1 MKNLL
6 YMALWF
12 MGLVGGLVIW
22 VVNAGTTITHYT
34 GSDISYTLN
43 WDELFTW
50 VWTIT
55 ITNWIDTITILDRNL
70 WATVAGIW
78 CQGSECESWDS
89 TYWYLFQWGN
99 NYGFPGTWSLPHS
112 MLDNRL
118 VDSTLVSNNYIS
130 NIFHYSDYYGNWI
143 NDNDK
148 VDMWWWN
155 ITDNIYDLDDNT
167 WKVYNPAERQWPC
180 PDGFHVPNVWELNKL
195 IKMTWK
201 NAQNVRNYLQIPLAG
216 FRDHRNNPEPW
227 WLAGLGS
234 VFHIWSSSPVD
245 STDPKSRKLRQDS
258 WGDFIEVNN
267 GYRNFAYS
275 IRCFY
280 NKYNVY
286 GISDYYSLTYDS
298 QWWSKVNTWLAEEN
312 TPRTRPDDPTKSG
325 YIFVDWYTSTGYDTI
340 FDFTWTIASG
350 DSIVY
355 AKWWCETGYKDNW
368 TTCVINKDIVIEATA
383 TDANQT
389 LKINKYF
396 ANDYT
401 VDRWDGT
408 SDDLIDDIVH
418 TYDEASG
425 YTITLSLS
433 WADRWTFLGV
443 TKPLVPA
450 AETTM
455 TWIKIVTMPSLA
467 EWFGESTTSPGN
479 NFFRAFNHQWALV
492 SLSTWSFDT
501 SSIEVPWNGFFQGFN
516 YEWMLKTLPDWS
528 FNISNI
534 ETVGDYFFQSFNV
547 SWALI
552 GLPDGS
558 FDTSNIK
565 TVWDA
570 FFNTFNRNGS
580 LISLPTWSFNISN
593 ITWDVG
599 KFFFCAFNREWELT
613 SLPNDSFDT
622 SNIKSAGDYFFNN
635 FNDYWW
641 ITSLP
646 SWSFNIFNIE
656 SVWSGF
662 FQGFNY
668 EWKISG
674 IPSWAFKFSSW
685 LNTVWN
691 DFFYQFNQRWKIA
704 SLPDDSFNTSN
715 IVSVWNGFFQWFNC
729 EWLIASLPNNSFN
742 TSNIKTV
749 GESFF
754 RSFNDYWALTS
765 LPDGS
770 FDLSWITDAGANFFR
785 FFNGDWKLTTLPD
798 SFTMSSVWASA
809 SYWYRNAFNSPDY
822 TLNKNVLDLVTWIT
836 NPSNDRNTFSDN
848 QPWRCGVHPNWLVNP
863 ANACNVKYDANGWS
877 GTTTWWYIS
886 NATWVEVW
894 SWITLPTREWYT
906 LHGWQDASWN
916 IVDEVIFPDM
926 DGQTLYANWM
936 PIEYEI
942 NYELNDGII
951 SWENITWYTIESGDI
966 TLINPTKTWY
976 TFTWR
981 SGTELN
987 SLTTSVTIPTWS
999 TWDREYEA
1007 NWEINQYTI
1016 TFKDWD
1022 NEITSITADYWTWIT
1037 PPSNPTKNGYK
1048 FTGWDPEIPA
1058 TMPAENMTINAKWER
1073 NWSSGGWWGS
1083 SSKTDT
1089 GTTASGTWNQINS
1102 NTWDIASTWTNVK
1115 EPETNTGSSIQTWSQ
1130 VDSSEQTT
1138 QNDESNTQDSLNN
1151 SSEWHIYTQEFQEA
1165 YEFAKWNWITTM
1177 PTIQKANMEWKLTR
1191 IAMAKML
1198 SQYKINVLWKTPD
1211 TTQSNKFNDVTD
1223 KLDSDYD
1230 DWVTL
1235 AYQLGIMWQNMPWNN
1250 FRPNDEV
1257 TRAEFATALSRMAYW
1272 TSDWEYKATSKYYVH
1287 HMEKLVKEWIITND
1301 DPNMKELR
1309 WYVMIMLMRS
1319 TENK

>member
-1 MKNLL
+1 
-6 YMALWF
+6 MALWF

-22 VVNAGTTITHYT
+22 VVNASDTGCWEWLWTPPTTTYASWIVYWCD
-34 GSDISYTLN
+34 GEIPI
-43 WDELFTW
+43 
-50 VWTIT
+50 IT
-55 ITNWIDTITILDRNL
+55 IYWDNWSWKSFWITIKAMNEWTWTVTIWSLNDTGAYWSLYQWWNNYPFPNSDWPKRISNSGSTTVDASSYIPWSYSGETWIKQLKWDSSDNRNL
-70 WATVAGIW
+70 WWG
-78 CQGSECESWDS
+78 SWD
-89 TYWYLFQWGN
+89 YWAHN
-99 NYGFPGTWSLPHS
+99 NWIYNWWFRWYDTWSF
-112 MLDNRL
+112 
-118 VDSTLVSNNYIS
+118 VVT
-130 NIFHYSDYYGNWI
+130 
-143 NDNDK
+143 
-148 VDMWWWN
+148 
-155 ITDNIYDLDDNT
+155 
-167 WKVYNPAERQWPC
+167 NPMSRQAMC
-180 PDGFHVPNVWELNKL
+180 PDGYHIPSEWEWNALVYL
-195 IKMTWK
+195 WWK
-201 NAQNVRNYLQIPLAG
+201 NYDANRWTSLFDSWSLNSLGYKYSFSWNNLSDDMQIP
-216 FRDHRNNPEPW
+216 FVSSRD
-227 WLAGLGS
+227 ADS
-234 VFHIWSSSPVD
+234 VTYASMDYGYYWSSSPRD
-245 STDPKSRKLRQDS
+245 SDDRAYYLYIGSRNL
-258 WGDFIEVNN
+258 EVNDDYYR
-267 GYRNFAYS
+267 GYGYA
-275 IRCFY
+275 IRCFKNEY
-280 NKYNVY
+280 VKPPV
-286 GISDYYSLTYDS
+286 
-298 QWWSKVNTWLAEEN
+298 
-312 TPRTRPDDPTKSG
+312 
-325 YIFVDWYTSTGYDTI
+325 
-340 FDFTWTIASG
+340 
-350 DSIVY
+350 
-355 AKWWCETGYKDNW
+355 
-368 TTCVINKDIVIEATA
+368 NKDIVIEATA

-433 WADRWTFLGV
+433 WTDRWIFQGKN
-443 TKPLVPA
+443 KPLVPT
-450 AETTM
+450 AETTI
-455 TWIKIVTMPSLA
+455 TWVKIVAMPSLA
-467 EWFGESTTSPGN
+467 EWFGESAAVPGN

-1007 NWEINQYTI
+1007 NWQINQYII

-1037 PPSNPTKNGYK
+1037 PPANPTKNGYTFK
-1048 FTGWDPEIPA
+1048 WWEPEVPA
-1058 TMPAENMTINAKWER
+1058 TMPAEDIAISAKWER
-1073 NWSSGGWWGS
+1073 NWSSGWWGGWGWWGGS
-1083 SSKTDT
+1083 SSKTGT
-1089 GTTASGTWNQINS
+1089 GSTSSQTWNQINS

-1115 EPETNTGSSIQTWSQ
+1115 EPETNTGSNAQTWSQ
-1130 VDSSEQTT
+1130 ADSSEQTT
-1138 QNDESNTQDSLNN
+1138 QNDESNTQDSLDN
-1151 SSEWHIYTQEFQEA
+1151 SSEWHTYTQEFQEA

-1177 PTIQKANMEWKLTR
+1177 STIQKANMEWKLTR

-1198 SQYKINVLWKTPD
+1198 SQYAINVLWKTPD
-1211 TTQSNKFNDVTD
+1211 TTQNNKFNDVTD